1 MILASQPFAVRGSV
15 VAIFLFLFPGP
26 TTAGHPTW
34 AIKWAS
40 WYGAFEPVAV
50 CVHSPPLLHTPRQ
63 AFHVHFVSTPSSPK
77 NTQDQTT
84 VQFYRLSSQRK
95 RERERKGERESS
107 DDTAATTAHS
117 KSTCPCSTTL
127 TGHVHPRS
135 KRFPAGTRQE
145 NSKQARLKFAALVL
159 LFSGTVQTYPG
170 INRRNVIV
178 KKRIDNRIVSIIDEQ

>member
-1 MILASQPFAVRGSV
+1 MAQLLPFSFFFFRGQPLPGIRLGPLNGPLGMAHLSRLPYVCTVLLYCIRLDRRFMFTSSLLPLPRKTRKTRPQCSFIDYRVR
-15 VAIFLFLFPGP
+15 
-26 TTAGHPTW
+26 
-34 AIKWAS
+34 
-40 WYGAFEPVAV
+40 E
-50 CVHSPPLLHTPRQ
+50 RE
-63 AFHVHFVSTPSSPK
+63 
-77 NTQDQTT
+77 
-84 VQFYRLSSQRK
+84 

-178 KKRIDNRIVSIIDEQ
+178 KKRIDNRIVSIKDEQQR